1 MIDNYIICFRLNL
14 KGVSLKKNKPMP
26 QNYSK
31 NQNRPNSNK
40 RKQKKNKVKGGSA
53 RTNQKNGKTPDFLRN
68 EHVIFG
74 GRYKGILEVSPQNYG
89 YIRAFDFEFSTQP
102 TDPFLFPD
110 EVHHNSLRSG
120 LIIEGETEVDQRG
133 SKHVATIETINGKPA
148 KDWNRISKFEFQK
161 PIMPIQHIVLGQ
173 KADDYELRVIDL
185 ISPVGRGQR
194 GLIVAPPRTGKTV
207 LLKKI
212 AESIELNY
220 PDIELAILL
229 VDERPEE
236 VTDFMRTTSAKV
248 FASSN
253 DKQTESH
260 VRVSEMALGY
270 VKRRAE
276 QGADTVLLI
285 DSLTR
290 MGRAYNAMQSNSGRT
305 LSGGLDIRA
314 LEIPKKIFGSARKIE
329 NGGSLTIIATCLVET
344 NSKMDDF
351 IFEEFKG
358 TGNMELVLDR
368 DLAND
373 RVFPAINIPASGTR
387 NEEKFIKDSLEER
400 NLVRRYLLKKNS
412 KESMVSLLQVLKRT
426 KSNIEL
432 LNQIAANS

>member
-1 MIDNYIICFRLNL
+1 MNQQYSNNPNQNRN
-14 KGVSLKKNKPMP
+14 KNKKRNSNTNKKKNKPR
-26 QNYSK
+26 SG
-31 NQNRPNSNK
+31 NQQR
-40 RKQKKNKVKGGSA
+40 QGGSGV
-53 RTNQKNGKTPDFLRN
+53 RLPEFIQNDQVT
-68 EHVIFG
+68 FG
-74 GRYKGILEVSPQNYG
+74 GRYKGIIEVNTKDFG
-89 YIRAFDFEFSTQP
+89 FIRAFDFEFTSTP
-102 TDPFLFPD
+102 NDPFLFPQ

-120 LIIEGETEVDQRG
+120 LILEGEIEVDQRG
-133 SKHVATIETINGKPA
+133 NKHVSTIELINGKPA
-148 KDWNRISKFEFQK
+148 KQWTKVSRFEFQK
-161 PIMPIQHIVLGQ
+161 PIMPIEHILMGKDPEDYDMRVL
-173 KADDYELRVIDL
+173 DL
-185 ISPVGRGQR
+185 IAPIGKGQR
-194 GLIVAPPRTGKTV
+194 ALIVAPPRTGKTV

-212 AESIELNY
+212 ADSIEKNH

-236 VTDFMRTTSAKV
+236 VTDFIRTTKAKV

-253 DKQTESH
+253 DKKTESH
-260 VRVSEMALGY
+260 VRVSELALGY

-276 QGADTVLLI
+276 EGADTVLLI

-373 RVFPAINIPASGTR
+373 RVFPAINISASGTR
-387 NEEKFIKDSLEER
+387 NEEKFITDSLEER
-400 NLVRRYLLKKNS
+400 NLVRRYLLKKNP
-412 KESMVSLLQVLKRT
+412 KDSMISLLQVLRRT
-426 KSNIEL
+426 RSNTEL
-432 LNQIAANS
+432 LNQIAANA